1 MNEIDG
7 IILSL
12 ALWAVPVILAIT
24 LHEAAH
30 GYAAKQFGDPTAY
43 LMGRIT
49 LNPFKHVDLWGTILI
64 PGSIVIFNFISDWAN
79 GTPGTSSFHI
89 PPFGWAKPVPVNF
102 SRLRRPKADMLWV
115 AAAGPGSNLAQAVVW
130 ALVARVLQ
138 IFVAPDSLWLDL
150 AVNGILVNLGLMIL
164 NLIPVPPLDGGRI
177 LVSLLPMPQ
186 AMQVARLEPYGFF
199 ILLGLLFFHI
209 LDYVMGFVLPPL
221 FNLLLMLTG
230 A

>member
-1 MNEIDG
+1 MGEINS
-7 IILSL
+7 IILNL

-30 GYAAKQFGDPTAY
+30 GYVAKLFGDPTAY

-64 PGSIVIFNFISDWAN
+64 PGGIVIFNVLSGVNF
-79 GTPGTSSFHI
+79 

-102 SRLRRPKADMLWV
+102 SRLRKPKADMLWV
-115 AAAGPGSNLAQAVVW
+115 AAAGPGSNLVQAFAWVVI
-130 ALVARVLQ
+130 LRVLGM
-138 IFVAPDSLWLDL
+138 FLSPESLWLEL
-150 AVNGILVNLGLMIL
+150 ALNGVLVNLSLMVL
-164 NLIPVPPLDGGRI
+164 NLVPVPPLDGGRI

-186 AMQVARLEPYGFF
+186 AVLLSRLEPYGFY
-199 ILLGLLFFHI
+199 ILIALLYFHI
-209 LDYVMGFVLPPL
+209 LDHVMGFVLPPL
-221 FNLLLMLTG
+221 FKLLLMLTG